1 MKDGSILSMRTER
14 SKASRSLAL
23 VALIPEV
30 NQIVIHTVPLHSSK
44 RAAPLKLTNYN

>member
-23 VALIPEV
+23 VALMPKV
-30 NQIVIHTVPLHSSK
+30 NQISNSDPHGATP
-44 RAAPLKLTNYN
+44 AAPPSERRH